1 MGRARAE
8 RSETSLDALKLLA
21 FAMAGDDAEG
31 MFAALQRTVATE
43 GDDEFTETV
52 EHLLS
57 RAGLTVHGRLP
68 DGQVIL
74 RRDGIDPD

>member
-1 MGRARAE
+1 M
-8 RSETSLDALKLLA
+8 DALKIVA
-21 FAMAGDDAEG
+21 FGMGGEG
-31 MFAALQRTVATE
+31 MPRRFEVLRRTVE
-43 GDDEFTETV
+43 LEDDDEFTETV

-57 RAGLTVHGRLP
+57 SAGLTVHDRLP